1 VDRDGAL
8 VAALWVTVA
17 LEVAGALLALAL
29 VRPGLRVPRWLPVLG
44 GRRVPGWLLLAP
56 AWGAGTLLA
65 GHGSLFVS
73 MGALA
78 ALHGS
83 PLTSEV
89 RWYALL
95 WGPWFVLGG
104 VLFMAAGWSYL
115 RRAPDRRM
123 GVAASALGALGG
135 LAVADA
141 PLVVSAIV

>member
-1 VDRDGAL
+1 
-8 VAALWVTVA
+8 
-17 LEVAGALLALAL
+17 
-29 VRPGLRVPRWLPVLG
+29 
-44 GRRVPGWLLLAP
+44 VPGWLLLAP

-65 GHGSLFVS
+65 GHGALFVS
-73 MGALA
+73 LGALA

-83 PLTSEV
+83 PPPSEV
-89 RWYALL
+89 RWYALW

-104 VLFMAAGWSYL
+104 GAVHGGGLVLL

-135 LAVADA
+135 LAVAGA